1 MWQAHRITAQQLVV
15 SDRQHTQQQ
24 QQQLAH
30 NWKTQQQEVYLV
42 TMTQQTWAHK
52 VQYG

>member
-1 MWQAHRITAQQLVV
+1 MWQAHRITAQQLVL
-15 SDRQHTQQQ
+15 SDRQHTQQ

-52 VQYG
+52 LQYG